1 MFEGMVVVPNG
12 EGLLYSPNYKFEKIS
27 VDGKD
32 ISEFKVYSTNADA
45 SALFVQKISDVYSGQ
60 QLSAAEKMEAGSSYI
75 VLQPT
80 SMDYVSY
87 SAEMKDGNLYV
98 SGSYKSCVDF
108 LDYYVKKGEK
118 NVNVKGKIE
127 GKLDAPVIYTKDQ
140 LMSVLQTVYEED
152 TIILGEQTNTN
163 AYPSDV
169 LSRFYKA
176 TGKYPGMI
184 GIDVGGYGLKL
195 TSGKCSDE
203 RKSQIFCELVE
214 FAEMGGIVQI
224 HTHMVMPTET
234 WNPDE
239 EVFRSVLS
247 KDGAVWDSL
256 LTEGTPLNETFDK
269 ALAIEAEYVKYFHDI
284 GVPVLWRPFHEMNA
298 NWFWWGV
305 SQEGKTIDAS
315 YFTNMWIYMYEYYQE
330 LGLDSVV
337 WVYSPNNANGW
348 IDVMYCYPGDE
359 YVDLV
364 GLDWYTD
371 GGYEIDGSGKSY
383 AKLMNSEKITNV
395 CEFGISGD
403 VQKDDRDDQ
412 MEVFSGLSFEA
423 MIKQMFSDGYKMAY
437 LLTWT
442 AQDSVDWWGY
452 GEEMMAGG
460 TFIDRDTLLTK
471 YFAEAKNN

>member
-1 MFEGMVVVPNG
+1 MMKKILTLIIFFVLAVSICSCGKDAVIKGDPTPSYTVDEHGRPIIHTIYIENIADYTVVRSDTSSNTIRAMASDLRTAISDYIGSQIKVGTDYGTKGEYEILLGETNRPESKRAIEGLGYNDYVIKLDGSKIVIAGGSEASLVKAMDEFLENFMFEGMVVVPNG

-305 SQEGKTIDAS
+305 SQEGKTI
-315 YFTNMWIYMYEYYQE
+315 E
-330 LGLDSVV
+330 
-337 WVYSPNNANGW
+337 
-348 IDVMYCYPGDE
+348 
-359 YVDLV
+359 
-364 GLDWYTD
+364 
-371 GGYEIDGSGKSY
+371 
-383 AKLMNSEKITNV
+383 
-395 CEFGISGD
+395 
-403 VQKDDRDDQ
+403 
-412 MEVFSGLSFEA
+412 
-423 MIKQMFSDGYKMAY
+423 
-437 LLTWT
+437 
-442 AQDSVDWWGY
+442 
-452 GEEMMAGG
+452 
-460 TFIDRDTLLTK
+460 
-471 YFAEAKNN
+471 